1 MKPTAPSAHAVRSE
15 PGASLPRLLDKRVQR
30 AVLLTSLTFGL
41 AAKPVLALDGWIT
54 VDELKPPVPTA
65 DPAVTGPGISGV
77 SHDVGV
83 FGSNV
88 FSVGSARYDANASP
102 PAYSAIIRKSPSSGN
117 ANTWTEVDY
126 YAPTGWPYRK
136 YRGFGSGADGTL
148 YAAGDLFRPLPDNQ
162 WKSAWMVQKSINGGE
177 NWVEDEIYQENGQE
191 WDKAACFDIKGHP
204 NGDVYAV
211 GGSVTTG
218 FSWEVRKK
226 SAGATSVFTRVDK
239 VGPRSMATYAHAVA
253 FNGTDILVVGRVDS
267 GSGGLWTVRRSIDN
281 GVTWATVDTF
291 ADGKGAW
298 LSEAMGI
305 AVNPRTGAIYVS
317 GWASQPVKNRTV
329 YNWVVRRSLN
339 RGTTWTTVDRFGAQ
353 AGAFDTITVQAR
365 GVTVAPSDTVF
376 VVGVTP
382 PPRKLMVRKGTT
394 SSTGVMTWVVSDQ
407 LVDDL
412 VPPRESTGYGIA
424 ADASGNIYCSGLSKL
439 AADGNGF
446 FITRKLS
453 VP

>member
-1 MKPTAPSAHAVRSE
+1 MKPNASSAHAVRSE
-15 PGASLPRLLDKRVQR
+15 PGASLPRKLEKWFQR
-30 AVLLTSLTFGL
+30 AALLTSLTLVLGS
-41 AAKPVLALDGWIT
+41 KSVLAQDGWIT
-54 VDELKPPVPTA
+54 VDELKPPVP
-65 DPAVTGPGISGV
+65 PAITGDGISGIAE
-77 SHDVGV
+77 DVGV

-88 FSVGSARYDANASP
+88 FGVGLARYDANASP

-117 ANTWTEVDY
+117 PNTWKEVDY

-136 YRGFGSGADGTL
+136 YRGFGAGADGTL
-148 YAAGDLFRPLPDNQ
+148 YAAGDLFRPLPNNS

-191 WDKAACFDIKGHP
+191 WDKAACYDIKGHP

-211 GGSVTTG
+211 GSYVTTG
-218 FSWEVRKK
+218 FSWVVRKK
-226 SAGATSVFTRVDK
+226 SAGATSLFTRVDK
-239 VGPRSMATYAHAVA
+239 VGPKSFATQAHAVA
-253 FNGTDILVVGRVDS
+253 FNGNDVLVVGRVDS

-305 AVNPRTGAIYVS
+305 AVNPTTRAIYVS
-317 GWASQPVKNRTV
+317 GWASQPLKSGTV

-339 RGTTWTTVDRFGAQ
+339 GGTTWTTVDRFGAQ
-353 AGAFDTITVQAR
+353 AGAFDTITVMAK
-365 GVTVAPSDTVF
+365 GVTVAPSGTVF
-376 VVGVTP
+376 VVGTTP
-382 PPRKLMVRKGTT
+382 PPRKLMVRMGTT

-407 LVDDL
+407 LVDQSGL
-412 VPPRESTGYGIA
+412 ESKGHGIA
-424 ADASGNIYCSGLSKL
+424 SDALGNIYCSGQSKI
-439 AADGNGF
+439 AADGTGS
-446 FITRKLS
+446 FIIRTLP